1 MQDMNK
7 LLDDLITDKESYD
20 LIDFKKYIDV
30 MKGLLKKMTLYPV
43 IHDFLKQLLSVL
55 LNAIEGM
62 FEFSARFKFADLL
75 SVEFS
80 CKFEVPVLKE
90 IPL

>member
-1 MQDMNK
+1 MKEINI
-7 LLDDLITDKESYD
+7 LLDDLITEKESHD
-20 LIDFKKYIDV
+20 LINFQKYIDV
-30 MKGLLKKMTLYPV
+30 MKGFLKKMTLYPA
-43 IHDFLKQLLSVL
+43 IHDFIKNLLSLL

-75 SVEFS
+75 SAEFS
-80 CKFEVPVLKE
+80 CKLEIPVMKE